1 MAVALEGLCIL
12 LVEDDPIIGLD
23 LRQSF
28 EEAGAVVLGP
38 APDVAGAL
46 VLLEQSPVDVGVLD
60 VSIIGGDSLPI
71 ADLLSQRG
79 VTFLFHTCHRGG
91 LRNRYPTVPI
101 IDKPSRSSELIKAVQ
116 ALKARPA

>member
-1 MAVALEGLCIL
+1 MALALEGLCIL